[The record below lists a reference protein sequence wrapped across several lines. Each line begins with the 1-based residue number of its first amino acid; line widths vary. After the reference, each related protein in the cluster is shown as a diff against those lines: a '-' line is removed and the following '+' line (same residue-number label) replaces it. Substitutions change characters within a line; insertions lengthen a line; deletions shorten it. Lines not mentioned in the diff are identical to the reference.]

1 MSDRPGKTWAIEPH
15 TRAKLDILRFYLQAW
30 FPILSKGG
38 FPRIVYIDGFAG
50 PGRYAG
56 GEEGSPLVALN
67 AVLKQRLL
75 LSCIIEFHFV
85 ELDPQCLARLE
96 HEIESLRP
104 ELRQRPNV
112 QVTIHKEQTFAEAYD
127 RIRPSLGD
135 GRRTVPTFA
144 LIDPFGWT
152 GVPFGIVRDL
162 LARKSTEVVFNF
174 MHEDIKRF
182 LGHDQQ
188 PTNFD
193 ALFGCSAWRDAIPL
207 RGYERTY
214 RLHDLFRKQLID
226 DAGARFVRSFTM
238 VNDRHRVDYFLFFAT
253 SKLLGLKKMKEA
265 MWHVD
270 PTGEF
275 QFSDATN
282 PNAPSLFSGDADLK
296 LLRQKLA
303 QRFGV
308 QWTLIDDLFDF
319 ATAETPFI
327 PTHAKAFL
335 REAEKANPASIEIA
349 SSYER
354 RRGDFPEGRGIRIR
368 FIGPRKS

>member
-30 FPILSKGG
+30 FPILSTGG

-67 AVLKQRLL
+67 AALKQPLPLR
-75 LSCIIEFHFV
+75 SIIEFHFV

-112 QVTIHKEQTFAEAYD
+112 QVTIHKEQNFAEAYD
-127 RIRPSLGD
+127 RIRPRLGED
-135 GRRTVPTFA
+135 RRTVPTFA

-152 GVPFGIVRDL
+152 GVPFDIVRDL
-162 LARKSTEVVFNF
+162 LARQSTEVVFNF

-182 LGHDQQ
+182 LGQDQQ
-188 PTNFD
+188 PANFD
-193 ALFGCSAWRDAIPL
+193 ALFGCSAWREALPL
-207 RGYERTY
+207 RGYARTY

-238 VNDRHRVDYFLFFAT
+238 VNDRNRVDYFLFFAT
-253 SKLLGLKKMKEA
+253 RNLLGLKKMKEA
-265 MWHVD
+265 MWRVD

-275 QFSDATN
+275 RFSDATN
-282 PNAPSLFSGDADLK
+282 PDAPSLFGGDADMR
-296 LLRQKLA
+296 LLRQQLV
-303 QRFGV
+303 QRFGAE
-308 QWTLIDDLFDF
+308 WTLIDDLFDF
-319 ATAETPFI
+319 ATAETPFL
-327 PTHAKAFL
+327 PPHAKAFL
-335 REAEKANPASIEIA
+335 REAEKALPPAIEITA
-349 SSYER
+349 PHQR
-354 RRGDFPEGRGIRIR
+354 RRGAFPEGRGIRIK
-368 FIGPRKS
+368 FIAP